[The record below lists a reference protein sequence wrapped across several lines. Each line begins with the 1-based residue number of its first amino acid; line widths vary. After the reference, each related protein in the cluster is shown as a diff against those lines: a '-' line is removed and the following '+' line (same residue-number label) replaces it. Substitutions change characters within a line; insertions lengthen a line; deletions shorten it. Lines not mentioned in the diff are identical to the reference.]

1 MFFYVPIAA
10 PQRQGVDELETMC
23 IRTHIDLAYAATV
36 CRMPVCAKSAQS
48 GDVVTCMP
56 FMLLDGAWA
65 SYE

>member
-36 CRMPVCAKSAQS
+36 CRMPVCAKFAQNHS
-48 GDVVTCMP
+48 EKSIFTREPPQGP
-56 FMLLDGAWA
+56 HRPP
-65 SYE
+65 